1 MQTLRENKTLITE
14 ILSAEPEFIL
24 QHVQQAKIVNQR
36 EYNNLNVT
44 GHPPE
49 TIIINLLDKVMN
61 KGNEKCLDFVT
72 LLQQPNIID
81 TYSRMEEVFSNNLT
95 APSDHTFSTGT
106 RGPYTTSS
114 TDTTGQ
120 AVGMSS
126 EVCQYRMTSLPRGH
140 CLIINNVHFIQM
152 GERRG
157 SDKDAEVLK
166 DVFQWLG
173 FKVTVL
179 LDQTALQ
186 AREELKRFGDE
197 THGDAF
203 VCCVLS
209 HGGKGVIYGT
219 DGEPI
224 STNDLISPFKGTNC
238 STLIGKPKAFFIQA
252 CRGKDTQ
259 ARVQLEADENPG
271 VNPGH
276 QIYIP
281 ADADFLFAMATVEDY
296 YSFRVPT
303 SGSWFIQTL
312 CKQLKQGCPR
322 GDDILTILTQVNRD
336 VSQMDDRYRD
346 KKSREYKQAKQM
358 PEPKY
363 TLTKRLVFT
372 VPPQ

>member
-1 MQTLRENKTLITE
+1 MEPLAEAIRVKPAIQGLLIETCCQSDDFEGVPGCSTPASRRKCSQRKRTLHYFNRRANH
-14 ILSAEPEFIL
+14 F
-24 QHVQQAKIVNQR
+24 
-36 EYNNLNVT
+36 
-44 GHPPE
+44 
-49 TIIINLLDKVMN
+49 
-61 KGNEKCLDFVT
+61 
-72 LLQQPNIID
+72 
-81 TYSRMEEVFSNNLT
+81 SR
-95 APSDHTFSTGT
+95 
-106 RGPYTTSS
+106 
-114 TDTTGQ
+114 TDNTGQ

-152 GERRG
+152 AERRG

-173 FKVTVL
+173 FTVTVL
-179 LDQTALQ
+179 LDQTAVQ

-203 VCCVLS
+203 VGCVLS

-219 DGEPI
+219 DDEPI
-224 STNDLISPFKGTNC
+224 STNDLFSPFKGTNC

-259 ARVQLEADENPG
+259 ARVQLETDT
-271 VNPGH
+271 NPGH

-296 YSFRVPT
+296 CSFRV
-303 SGSWFIQTL
+303 IQTL

-322 GDDILTILTQVNRD
+322 
-336 VSQMDDRYRD
+336 
-346 KKSREYKQAKQM
+346 
-358 PEPKY
+358 
-363 TLTKRLVFT
+363 
-372 VPPQ
+372 

>member
-1 MQTLRENKTLITE
+1 MC
-14 ILSAEPEFIL
+14 AFP
-24 QHVQQAKIVNQR
+24 V
-36 EYNNLNVT
+36 
-44 GHPPE
+44 
-49 TIIINLLDKVMN
+49 
-61 KGNEKCLDFVT
+61 
-72 LLQQPNIID
+72 
-81 TYSRMEEVFSNNLT
+81 
-95 APSDHTFSTGT
+95 
-106 RGPYTTSS
+106 
-114 TDTTGQ
+114 
-120 AVGMSS
+120 
-126 EVCQYRMTSLPRGH
+126 
-140 CLIINNVHFIQM
+140 
-152 GERRG
+152 
-157 SDKDAEVLK
+157 EVLK

-322 GDDILTILTQVNRD
+322 
-336 VSQMDDRYRD
+336 
-346 KKSREYKQAKQM
+346 
-358 PEPKY
+358 
-363 TLTKRLVFT
+363 
-372 VPPQ
+372 